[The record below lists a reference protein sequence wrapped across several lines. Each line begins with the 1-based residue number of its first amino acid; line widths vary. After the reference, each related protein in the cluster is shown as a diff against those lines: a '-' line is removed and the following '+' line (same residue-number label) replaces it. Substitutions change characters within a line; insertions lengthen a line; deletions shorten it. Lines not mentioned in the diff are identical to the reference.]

1 MVEMRTI
8 RKEGFTGEPFLLGAD
23 TLTEA
28 VATAI
33 PSADREEKV
42 SSTDRGSHIVPGNAR
57 SSGDAVQFVA
67 LMRHLRPLVGLAANL
82 MFEIAITKYPGR
94 AARRA

>member
-1 MVEMRTI
+1 V
-8 RKEGFTGEPFLLGAD
+8 PLLLGAD

-42 SSTDRGSHIVPGNAR
+42 SRTDRGSHILYR
-57 SSGDAVQFVA
+57 VQCCVCKAF
-67 LMRHLRPLVGLAANL
+67 RVGLEFHKPFSSTRAYSHQRCMVGSGGRFVDDSAL
-82 MFEIAITKYPGR
+82 EEGGFELVVPL
-94 AARRA
+94 